1 MQMKKMFSMSLLFA
15 VCFVFLSS
23 TIALAYPNVTG
34 DWSCPW
40 MNGIISAS
48 QTGADF
54 SATGYRI
61 KLTGKFVNRNTVAG
75 RWEHLDVPY
84 TNEFMFVFSDNGNY
98 IVDGYWDR
106 GKQNTYSRSKIKGY
120 RRGLPPN

>member
-1 MQMKKMFSMSLLFA
+1 MKKNIFMSLLLVA
-15 VCFVFLSS
+15 CFVLLGS
-23 TIALAYPNVTG
+23 TIVLAYPNVAG
-34 DWSCPW
+34 EWSCPW
-40 MNGIISAS
+40 MNGVIRAT

-54 SATGYRI
+54 SATGH
-61 KLTGKFVNRNTVAG
+61 KLKLSGKFVNRNTVVG
-75 RWEHLDVPY
+75 RWESLDIPY
-84 TNEFMFVFSDNGNY
+84 TNEFKFVFSDNGNY